1 MKRRYTD
8 KYKQVGQLYRHNIK
22 HTPLTRT
29 YKTRGCTSNK
39 VIYNNI
45 MSDTNTST
53 SSGVSFLGLL
63 TLLFIGLKLSN
74 IIAWSWWW
82 VTIPLWGVG
91 ALLITIFALATLAVW
106 ASRG

>member
-1 MKRRYTD
+1 
-8 KYKQVGQLYRHNIK
+8 
-22 HTPLTRT
+22 
-29 YKTRGCTSNK
+29 
-39 VIYNNI
+39 

-53 SSGVSFLGLL
+53 NNGVNFLGLL